1 VVDEVEISNVGGDGV
16 ASEVTLAKLLDAMEK
31 MAGGKSKASKEVER
45 LAKASADATDELEE
59 FEEATAAS
67 TEKTKA
73 LGAAM
78 GEATRTV
85 LSGLTSGLFAVGK
98 SALSLAGELANGGTQ
113 LGDFTRHIPLVG
125 GHLTSLVSLI
135 DENVSSFRELSNV
148 GATFG
153 NGLNDIRHVAAKA
166 SMPLGEFTELVSSN
180 SERMKAFGATTAQG
194 AMAFAALS
202 KELRDGPGRSLINMG
217 YTTAELNEG
226 LLDFAEYNQQQM
238 GTGRRNSRLNAKS
251 AADYMKTIDQLAAV
265 TGKRRD
271 QIRDEMNAGM
281 ADQRS
286 RLAIARM
293 TTEEGIAFQA
303 NLSQS
308 PASFKEALT
317 DMADGIA
324 NSEIAQGMMAASD
337 TFRDQA
343 HLIKDMDPTEYNNFL
358 VKVRD
363 ELDSKA
369 QSMGAGAEALMASG
383 SGYGQAL
390 SASAELA
397 RLAYIDEQEAEK
409 QRLAMEAEKEKNLG
423 ILGFEETLRNIR
435 GSLMSVL
442 TTGGAD
448 SPLNK
453 IQTALGNVAAKLETF
468 IKSEAFTTGIQTLSD
483 TITGFIQNVEDF
495 DFMTAIFGGKAGD
508 EVGSD
513 GKVLEQDVKGIF
525 GDLNIG
531 EMVGGWLK
539 DILWSGSGLIVG
551 AVVGLFALNK
561 VKNALMSGIG
571 GLFGGGGNDSGDGGR
586 PGGGNAGA
594 GLGKGIGNIGKG
606 IGAGLGGV
614 LKGLAKGIA
623 AFANPAVLLGGVN
636 IGLVILGIGA
646 AVAGATWMV
655 GKALPTMA
663 EGMKSFEELDGAG
676 LIAAGK
682 GMAAVGAGLLVFGA
696 GGALGGIGNVIGNIF
711 GAIPGKSPLEKLK
724 DFSDAKL
731 DTTQI
736 ENNAK
741 AMMAYSEAM
750 AGFKGGPAPSILGAF
765 ATGIVS
771 FFGGETDP
779 MAPIKRFGEMTLNT
793 ANIVANAGAVA
804 AYAFAMKDF
813 PTSPAPS
820 VLGAFKSGIV
830 SLLGG
835 ETDPMAPIKAFGEMK
850 LNSAQIVSNAFAV
863 SAYAMAIKDFPKSPA
878 ADVLGA
884 FKGGISALLGGD
896 KDPMAPIKRF
906 GEMKLDEQ
914 SIIDN
919 ASAVSAYADAVKDFP
934 KSPAADVFSAL
945 KGAIAGLLG
954 GETDPMAPIKRFG
967 EMTLNTA
974 NIIANAG
981 AVSAYADAVKDFPA
995 SPSADVFGAFKG
1007 AVAGLLGG
1015 SKDPM
1020 APIRAFGEMTFN
1032 TAGIIANAGA
1042 LSAYADAVKDF
1053 PKSPA
1058 ADVFG
1063 AFKGGL
1069 VSLLGGKT
1077 DPMAPIKAFGDM
1089 TFNTVGVVA
1098 NAGALKAYADA
1109 VKDFP
1114 TSPAADVFGA
1124 FKGGLVS
1131 LLGGETDPM
1140 APIKRFGDLSF
1151 NTPGIIANAGALKAY
1166 ASAMKDF
1173 PTSPAASVFTALT
1186 DGIIG
1191 LLGGNTDPFAPM
1203 EAFGKRSFNTVQL
1216 IANANAV
1223 SAFATAMDGM
1233 PEIKTEKSGGLFGA
1247 IGSFFTGADVMPWD
1261 HITKFGAAEIDAAAV
1276 VANANAMSAF
1286 ATALTGM
1293 PTGDEIEGKGEFS
1306 SKTIAGLER
1315 ISALT
1320 GENITSVATGM
1331 TSIANI
1337 TGLQSNLD
1345 ILKSGLDTAGVTSYN
1360 TAMQALVDTLGD
1372 LNKELSK
1379 DNNGMFTAGTGTNAG
1394 SVMSQTSSTPASNA
1408 GTGQLNSTMQEV
1420 LKLLQEMRDLDIKV
1434 ERNTADA
1441 AMGYNIA
1448 ARSPSRGG

>member
-1 VVDEVEISNVGGDGV
+1 MVDEVEISNVGGDGV

-31 MAGGKSKASKEVER
+31 MAGGKSKAGKEVER
-45 LAKASADATDELEE
+45 LAKASANATDELEE

-67 TEKTKA
+67 TAQTKA
-73 LGAAM
+73 LGNAM

-98 SALSLAGELANGGTQ
+98 GALSLAGELANGGTQ

-125 GHLTSLVSLI
+125 SHLTSLVSLI

-148 GATFG
+148 GANFG
-153 NGLNDIRHVAAKA
+153 NGLNDIRHVAARA

-180 SERMKAFGATTAQG
+180 SVRLKAFGATTAQG
-194 AMAFAALS
+194 AVAFAALS

-238 GTGRRNSRLNAKS
+238 GTGRRNNRLSAKS

-271 QIRDEMNAGM
+271 QIRDEMNAGL
-281 ADQRS
+281 ADQRN

-293 TTEEGIAFQA
+293 SEEEGVKFQA
-303 NLSQS
+303 NLSQA
-308 PASFKEALT
+308 PGSFKEALT

-363 ELDSKA
+363 ELDAKA
-369 QSMGAGAEALMASG
+369 RSMGAGAEALMASG
-383 SGYGQAL
+383 TGIGQAL

-397 RLAYIDEQEAEK
+397 SLAYIDQEEADRQRVAAEK
-409 QRLAMEAEKEKNLG
+409 EREKNLG

-442 TTGGAD
+442 TTGGEN

-453 IQTALGNVAAKLETF
+453 IQTAMGDVAEQLETF
-468 IKSEAFTTGIQTLSD
+468 IKSPAFTTGIQTLSD
-483 TITGFIQNVEDF
+483 TITGFIQNVENF
-495 DFMTAIFGGKAGD
+495 DFMTAIFGGKKGD

-513 GKVLEQDVKGIF
+513 GKVLEQDVKGLF

-531 EMVGGWLK
+531 EMIGGWLK
-539 DILWSGSGLIVG
+539 DILFSGAGLIVG

-571 GLFGGGGNDSGDGGR
+571 GLFSGANDNAGGR
-586 PGGGNAGA
+586 RSGGGNAGA
-594 GLGKGIGNIGKG
+594 GAGKAIGNIGAG
-606 IGAGLGGV
+606 IGKGLGGV
-614 LKGLAKGIA
+614 LGGLSKGIM
-623 AFANPAVLLGGVN
+623 AFANPAVAL
-636 IGLVILGIGA
+636 GA
-646 AVAGATWMV
+646 AGLSASIVLIGGAIAGATWMV
-655 GKALPTMA
+655 GKSLPTMA
-663 EGMKSFEELDGAG
+663 EGMKSFEELDGAA
-676 LIAAGK
+676 LIDAGK
-682 GMAAVGAGLLVFGA
+682 GMAAIGAGLLVFGA
-696 GGALGGIGNVIGNIF
+696 GSALGGAGNVISNIF
-711 GAIPGKSPLEKLK
+711 GAIPGKGPLEKLK
-724 DFSDAKL
+724 EFSDAKL
-731 DTTQI
+731 DTVQI
-736 ENNAK
+736 ENNAN
-741 AMMAYSEAM
+741 AMMAYSKAM
-750 AGFKGGPAPSILGAF
+750 AGFDGGPAPSILGAF

-771 FFGGETDP
+771 LLGGETDP
-779 MAPIKRFGEMTLNT
+779 MAPIKRFGEMNLNT
-793 ANIVANAGAVA
+793 ANIIANAGAVA
-804 AYAFAMKDF
+804 AYA
-813 PTSPAPS
+813 
-820 VLGAFKSGIV
+820 V
-830 SLLGG
+830 
-835 ETDPMAPIKAFGEMK
+835 
-850 LNSAQIVSNAFAV
+850 
-863 SAYAMAIKDFPKSPA
+863 AIKDFPKSPA
-878 ADVLGA
+878 SSILGTFA
-884 FKGGISALLGGD
+884 TGI
-896 KDPMAPIKRF
+896 
-906 GEMKLDEQ
+906 
-914 SIIDN
+914 
-919 ASAVSAYADAVKDFP
+919 AS
-934 KSPAADVFSAL
+934 
-945 KGAIAGLLG
+945 LLG

-981 AVSAYADAVKDFPA
+981 AVSAYADAVKDFPN
-995 SPSADVFGAFKG
+995 SPSADVFSAFKG
-1007 AVAGLLGG
+1007 GLVSLLGG
-1015 SKDPM
+1015 ETDPM
-1020 APIRAFGEMTFN
+1020 APIKAFGGMTLN
-1032 TAGIIANAGA
+1032 TANIIANAGA

-1058 ADVFG
+1058 ADVFSAFKG
-1063 AFKGGL
+1063 AVAGLLGGETDPMAPIKAFGDMTFNTKGIIANAGALSAYADAVKDFPTSPSADVFSAFKGGL
-1069 VSLLGGKT
+1069 TSLLGGNKDPMAPIKAFGEMVFNTAGIIANASALSAYANAVKDFPTSPSADVFSAFKGGLASLLGGKT

-1089 TFNTVGVVA
+1089 TFNTAGIIA

-1114 TSPAADVFGA
+1114 D
-1124 FKGGLVS
+1124 
-1131 LLGGETDPM
+1131 
-1140 APIKRFGDLSF
+1140 
-1151 NTPGIIANAGALKAY
+1151 
-1166 ASAMKDF
+1166 
-1173 PTSPAASVFTALT
+1173 SPAASVFTALT

-1191 LLGGNTDPFAPM
+1191 LLGGKTDPFAPM
-1203 EAFGKRSFNTVQL
+1203 EAFGNRSFNTTQL
-1216 IANANAV
+1216 IANADAV
-1223 SAFATAMDGM
+1223 SAFATAMANM
-1233 PEIKTEKSGGLFGA
+1233 PEVTTTRSGGALGWLKDTFAG
-1247 IGSFFTGADVMPWD
+1247 DEKMPWD
-1261 HITKFGAAEIDAAAV
+1261 KVTAFGAAEIDAAAV

-1306 SKTIAGLER
+1306 SRTIAGLER

-1331 TSIANI
+1331 ASIASI

-1345 ILKSGLDTAGVTSYN
+1345 ILKSGLDTDGVISYN
-1360 TAMQALVDTLGD
+1360 TAMQDLVDTLSD

-1379 DNNGMFTAGTGTNAG
+1379 DNNGMFAAGTGTNAG
-1394 SVMSQTSSTPASNA
+1394 SVMSQTSSTPAPNL
-1408 GTGQLNSTMQEV
+1408 GVGQLNSTMQEV
-1420 LKLLQEMRDLDIKV
+1420 LKLLEEMRDLDIKV

-1441 AMGYNIA
+1441 AMGTNIA

>member
-1 VVDEVEISNVGGDGV
+1 MVDEVEISNVGGNGV

-31 MAGGKSKASKEVER
+31 MAGGKSKAGAEVER
-45 LAKASADATDELEE
+45 LAKASTGATEELEE
-59 FEEATAAS
+59 QADAVKVATAQ
-67 TEKTKA
+67 TKA
-73 LGAAM
+73 LGNAM
-78 GEATRTV
+78 GEAAKTV
-85 LSGLTSGLFAVGK
+85 LSGVTSGFFAVGK
-98 SALSLAGELANGGTQ
+98 GALGLAAEFAAGGTQ
-113 LGDFTRHIPLVG
+113 LGDFTKHIPLVG
-125 GHLTSLVSLI
+125 GYLSSLVGLI
-135 DENVSSFRELSNV
+135 DENVNSFRELSNV
-148 GATFG
+148 GASFG
-153 NGLNDIRHVAAKA
+153 DGLNNIRNIAANA
-166 SMPLGEFTELVSSN
+166 SMPLGEFTELVSNN
-180 SERMKAFGATTAQG
+180 SERMKTFGATTAQG
-194 AMAFAALS
+194 AVAFAKIS
-202 KELRDGPGRSLINMG
+202 KELRDGPGKALINMG

-226 LLDFAEYNQQQM
+226 LLDYAEFNQQQM
-238 GTGRRNSRLNAKS
+238 GDGRRNGRLNAKS
-251 AADYMKTIDQLAAV
+251 AGDYMKTIDELAAV

-281 ADQRS
+281 ADQRN

-293 TTEEGIAFQA
+293 STEEGIAFQA
-303 NLSQS
+303 NLSQA

-317 DMADGIA
+317 DMADGVA
-324 NSEIAQGMMAASD
+324 NSEIAQGMMTASQ
-337 TFRDQA
+337 TFKDQA
-343 HLIKDMDPTEYNNFL
+343 KNIKNMDPTEYNNFL

-369 QSMGAGAEALMASG
+369 KSMGSGAEALMSSG

-397 RLAYIDEQEAEK
+397 KLAYIDQEEAEK
-409 QRLAMEAEKEKNLG
+409 NREAMEKERAKSDG
-423 ILGFEETLRNIR
+423 ILGFEKTIKDIR

-448 SPLNK
+448 SPLGK
-453 IQTALGNVAAKLETF
+453 IQAALSSMAGQLEKF
-468 IKSEAFTTGIQTLSD
+468 IQSPAFTTGIQTLSD
-483 TITGFIQNVEDF
+483 TITGFIKNVEDF
-495 DFMTAIFGGKAGD
+495 DFMTAIFGGKKGD

-513 GKVLEQDVKGIF
+513 GKVLEQDVKGLF

-561 VKNALMSGIG
+561 VKNALTSGIG
-571 GLFGGGGNDSGDGGR
+571 GLFGGGGNDSGGGGR

-606 IGAGLGGV
+606 IGKGLGGV

-636 IGLVILGIGA
+636 LGLVILGVGA

-682 GMAAVGAGLLVFGA
+682 GMAAIGAGLLVFGA
-696 GGALGGIGNVIGNIF
+696 GSALGGAGNVISNIF
-711 GAIPGKSPLEKLK
+711 GALPGKGPLEKLK
-724 DFSDAKL
+724 EFSDAKL

-741 AMMAYSEAM
+741 AMMAYSKAM
-750 AGFKGGPAPSILGAF
+750 AGFDGGPSPSILGAF

-771 FFGGETDP
+771 LLGGETDP

-793 ANIVANAGAVA
+793 ANIIANAGAVA

-919 ASAVSAYADAVKDFP
+919 AYAVSAYADAVKDFP
-934 KSPAADVFSAL
+934 KSPTADVFSAF
-945 KGAIAGLLG
+945 KGAVAGLLG
-954 GETDPMAPIKRFG
+954 GDKDPMAPIKRFG

-981 AVSAYADAVKDFPA
+981 AV
-995 SPSADVFGAFKG
+995 
-1007 AVAGLLGG
+1007 
-1015 SKDPM
+1015 
-1020 APIRAFGEMTFN
+1020 
-1032 TAGIIANAGA
+1032 
-1042 LSAYADAVKDF
+1042 SAYADAVKDF

-1089 TFNTVGVVA
+1089 TFNTA
-1098 NAGALKAYADA
+1098 
-1109 VKDFP
+1109 
-1114 TSPAADVFGA
+1114 
-1124 FKGGLVS
+1124 
-1131 LLGGETDPM
+1131 
-1140 APIKRFGDLSF
+1140 
-1151 NTPGIIANAGALKAY
+1151 GIIANAGALKSY
-1166 ASAMKDF
+1166 ADAVKDF
-1173 PTSPAASVFTALT
+1173 PASPAASVFTALT

-1191 LLGGNTDPFAPM
+1191 LLGGKTDPFASIKAFGELSFSTEGIVANAGAVKAYADAVKDFPASPAASVFTALTDGIIGLLGGKTDPFAPM
-1203 EAFGKRSFNTVQL
+1203 EAFGKRSFNTTQL
-1216 IANANAV
+1216 IANADAV

-1320 GENITSVATGM
+1320 GENITSVATSM
-1331 TSIANI
+1331 ASIANI

-1345 ILKSGLDTAGVTSYN
+1345 ILKSGLDTAGVISYN
-1360 TAMQALVDTLGD
+1360 TAMQDLVNTLGD

-1379 DNNGMFTAGTGTNAG
+1379 DNNGYLKAGKGTNAG
-1394 SVMSQTSSTPASNA
+1394 SVMGQTSSTSAPNA
-1408 GTGQLNSTMQEV
+1408 GGSQLNSTMQQV
-1420 LKLLQEMRDLDIKV
+1420 LKLLEEMRDLDIKV

-1441 AMGYNIA
+1441 AMGTNIA

>member
-1 VVDEVEISNVGGDGV
+1 MVDEVEISNVGGDGV

-153 NGLNDIRHVAAKA
+153 NGLNDIRHVAARA

-397 RLAYIDEQEAEK
+397 RLAHIDEQEAEK
-409 QRLAMEAEKEKNLG
+409 QRVAMEAEREKNLG

-453 IQTALGNVAAKLETF
+453 IQTALGSMAAKLETF
-468 IKSEAFTTGIQTLSD
+468 IQSPAFTTGIQTLSD

-495 DFMTAIFGGKAGD
+495 DFMTAIFGGKKGD

-513 GKVLEQDVKGIF
+513 GKVLEQDVKGLF

-561 VKNALMSGIG
+561 VKNALTSGIG
-571 GLFGGGGNDSGDGGR
+571 GLFGGGGNDSGGGGGR

-636 IGLVILGIGA
+636 LGLVILGVGA

-682 GMAAVGAGLLVFGA
+682 GMAAIGAGLLVFGA
-696 GGALGGIGNVIGNIF
+696 GSALGGAGNVISNIF
-711 GAIPGKSPLEKLK
+711 GALPGKGPLEKLK
-724 DFSDAKL
+724 EFSDAKL

-741 AMMAYSEAM
+741 AMMAYSKAM
-750 AGFKGGPAPSILGAF
+750 AGFDGGPAPSILGAF

-771 FFGGETDP
+771 FLGGETDP

-793 ANIVANAGAVA
+793 ANIIANAGAVA

-934 KSPAADVFSAL
+934 
-945 KGAIAGLLG
+945 
-954 GETDPMAPIKRFG
+954 
-967 EMTLNTA
+967 
-974 NIIANAG
+974 
-981 AVSAYADAVKDFPA
+981 A

-1015 SKDPM
+1015 DKDPM

-1032 TAGIIANAGA
+1032 TAGIIANASA

-1053 PKSPA
+1053 PK
-1058 ADVFG
+1058 
-1063 AFKGGL
+1063 
-1069 VSLLGGKT
+1069 
-1077 DPMAPIKAFGDM
+1077 
-1089 TFNTVGVVA
+1089 
-1098 NAGALKAYADA
+1098 
-1109 VKDFP
+1109 
-1114 TSPAADVFGA
+1114 SPAADVFGA

-1151 NTPGIIANAGALKAY
+1151 NTPGIIANAGALSAY
-1166 ASAMKDF
+1166 ADAVKDF

-1360 TAMQALVDTLGD
+1360 TAMQDLVDTLGD

>member
-1 VVDEVEISNVGGDGV
+1 MVDEVEISNVGGNGV
-16 ASEVTLAKLLDAMEK
+16 ASEATLAKLLDAMEK
-31 MAGGKSKASKEVER
+31 MAGGKSKAGAEVER
-45 LAKASADATDELEE
+45 LAKASTGATEELEE
-59 FEEATAAS
+59 QADAVKVATAQ
-67 TEKTKA
+67 TKA
-73 LGAAM
+73 LGNAM
-78 GEATRTV
+78 GDAAKTV
-85 LSGLTSGLFAVGK
+85 LSGVTSGFFAVGK
-98 SALSLAGELANGGTQ
+98 GALGLAAEFAAGGTQ
-113 LGDFTRHIPLVG
+113 LGDFTKHIPLVG
-125 GHLTSLVSLI
+125 GYLSSLVGLI
-135 DENVSSFRELSNV
+135 DENVNSFRELSNV
-148 GATFG
+148 GASFG
-153 NGLNDIRHVAAKA
+153 DGLNNIRNIAANA
-166 SMPLGEFTELVSSN
+166 SMPLGEFTELVSNN
-180 SERMKAFGATTAQG
+180 SERMKTFGATTAQG
-194 AMAFAALS
+194 AVAFAKIS
-202 KELRDGPGRSLINMG
+202 KELRDGPGKALINMG

-226 LLDFAEYNQQQM
+226 LLDYAEFNQQQM
-238 GTGRRNSRLNAKS
+238 GDGRRNGRLNAKS
-251 AADYMKTIDQLAAV
+251 AGDYMKTIDELAAV

-281 ADQRS
+281 ADQRN
-286 RLAIARM
+286 RLAITRM
-293 TTEEGIAFQA
+293 STEEGIAFQA
-303 NLSQS
+303 NLSQA

-317 DMADGIA
+317 DMADGVA
-324 NSEIAQGMMAASD
+324 NSEIAQGMMTASQ
-337 TFRDQA
+337 TFKDQA
-343 HLIKDMDPTEYNNFL
+343 KNIKNMDPTEYNNFL

-369 QSMGAGAEALMASG
+369 KSMGAGAEALMSSG

-397 RLAYIDEQEAEK
+397 KLAYIDQEEAEK
-409 QRLAMEAEKEKNLG
+409 NRAAMEKERIKSDG
-423 ILGFEETLRNIR
+423 ILGFEKTIKDIR

-448 SPLNK
+448 SPLGK
-453 IQTALGNVAAKLETF
+453 IQAALSSMAGQLEKF
-468 IKSEAFTTGIQTLSD
+468 IQSPAFTTGIKTLSD
-483 TITGFIQNVEDF
+483 TITGFIKNVEDF
-495 DFMTAIFGGKAGD
+495 DFMTAIFGGKKGD

-513 GKVLEQDVKGIF
+513 GKVLEQDVKGLF

-561 VKNALMSGIG
+561 VKNALTSGIG
-571 GLFGGGGNDSGDGGR
+571 GLFGGGDKGSGGGGGSK
-586 PGGGNAGA
+586 GGGNAGA
-594 GLGKGIGNIGKG
+594 GLGKGIGNVGKG
-606 IGAGLGGV
+606 IGKGLGGI
-614 LKGLAKGIA
+614 LKGLASGIA

-636 IGLVILGIGA
+636 LGLVILGVGA

-682 GMAAVGAGLLVFGA
+682 GMAAIGAGLLVFGA
-696 GGALGGIGNVIGNIF
+696 GSALGGAGNVISNIF
-711 GAIPGKSPLEKLK
+711 GALPGKGPLEKLK
-724 DFSDAKL
+724 EFSDAKL

-741 AMMAYSEAM
+741 AMMAYSKAM
-750 AGFKGGPAPSILGAF
+750 AGFDGGPAPSILGAF

-771 FFGGETDP
+771 FLGGETDP
-779 MAPIKRFGEMTLNT
+779 MAPIKRFGETTLNT
-793 ANIVANAGAVA
+793 ANIIANAGAVA

-813 PTSPAPS
+813 PASPAAS
-820 VLGAFKSGIV
+820 VFKAAGDAIIG
-830 SLLGG
+830 LLGG
-835 ETDPMAPIKAFGEMK
+835 KTDPMAPIKAFGEMK
-850 LNSAQIVSNAFAV
+850 LNSAQIMSNAFAV

-884 FKGGISALLGGD
+884 FKGGIAALLGGD

-919 ASAVSAYADAVKDFP
+919 AYAVSAYADAVKDFP
-934 KSPAADVFSAL
+934 KSPAADVFSAF
-945 KGAIAGLLG
+945 KGAVAGLLG
-954 GETDPMAPIKRFG
+954 GETDPMAPIK
-967 EMTLNTA
+967 
-974 NIIANAG
+974 
-981 AVSAYADAVKDFPA
+981 
-995 SPSADVFGAFKG
+995 
-1007 AVAGLLGG
+1007 
-1015 SKDPM
+1015 
-1020 APIRAFGEMTFN
+1020 AFGDMTFN
-1032 TAGIIANAGA
+1032 TKGIIANAGA

-1069 VSLLGGKT
+1069 VSLLGGETDPMAPIKAFGDMTFNTKGIIANATALSAYALAMKDFPASPSASVFTALTDGIIGLLGGKT

-1089 TFNTVGVVA
+1089 TFNTEGIVA
-1098 NAGALKAYADA
+1098 NAGAVKAYADA

-1114 TSPAADVFGA
+1114 A
-1124 FKGGLVS
+1124 
-1131 LLGGETDPM
+1131 
-1140 APIKRFGDLSF
+1140 
-1151 NTPGIIANAGALKAY
+1151 
-1166 ASAMKDF
+1166 
-1173 PTSPAASVFTALT
+1173 SPAASVFTALT

-1191 LLGGNTDPFAPM
+1191 LLGGKTDPFAPM
-1203 EAFGKRSFNTVQL
+1203 EAFGKRSFNTTQL
-1216 IANANAV
+1216 IANADAV
-1223 SAFATAMDGM
+1223 SAFATAMGGM
-1233 PEIKTEKSGGLFGA
+1233 PEVKTEKSGGLFGA

-1261 HITKFGAAEIDAAAV
+1261 HITAFGAAEIDAAAV

-1320 GENITSVATGM
+1320 GENITSVATSM
-1331 TSIANI
+1331 ASIANI

-1345 ILKSGLDTAGVTSYN
+1345 ILKSGLDTAGVISYN
-1360 TAMQALVDTLGD
+1360 TAMQDLVDTLGD

-1379 DNNGMFTAGTGTNAG
+1379 DNNGMLKAGKGTNAG
-1394 SVMSQTSSTPASNA
+1394 SVMGQTSSTSAPNA
-1408 GTGQLNSTMQEV
+1408 GGSQLNSTMQQV
-1420 LKLLQEMRDLDIKV
+1420 LKLLEEMRDLDIKV

-1441 AMGYNIA
+1441 AMGTNIG